1 MVFERGWGMS
11 ILENFRDKV
20 TDAVG
25 TARKASSEF
34 IEVSK
39 INIAVKSEEER
50 IKDIKLEMGEL
61 VYESFL
67 QGRPVDSEL
76 VFKCEEIGGCEKNIE
91 VLKEKILEV
100 KSLVKCLECSS
111 TVDKYTIYCP
121 KCGSRIWNE
130 RKVN

>member
-1 MVFERGWGMS
+1 MS

-39 INIAVKSEEER
+39 INSAVKSEEEK
-50 IKDIKLEMGEL
+50 IKEIKQKMGEL

-67 QGRPVDSEL
+67 QGKPVDSEL
-76 VFKCEEIGGCEKNIE
+76 ILKCEEIGDCEKNIE

-100 KSLVKCLECSS
+100 RNLTKCYECSA
-111 TVDKYTIYCP
+111 TVDKDVLYCP
-121 KCGSRIWNE
+121 KCGSKIVNE

>member
-1 MVFERGWGMS
+1 MS

-25 TARKASSEF
+25 TARKASSKF
-34 IEVSK
+34 IEVTK
-39 INIAVKSEEER
+39 INSAVKSEEEK
-50 IKDIKLEMGEL
+50 IKEIKLKMGEL

-76 VFKCEEIGGCEKNIE
+76 VLKCEEIGGCEKNIE
-91 VLKEKILEV
+91 ILKEKILEV
-100 KSLVKCLECSS
+100 KNLTKCYECSS
-111 TVDKYTIYCP
+111 TVDRYTLYCP
-121 KCGSRIWNE
+121 KCGSKIASE